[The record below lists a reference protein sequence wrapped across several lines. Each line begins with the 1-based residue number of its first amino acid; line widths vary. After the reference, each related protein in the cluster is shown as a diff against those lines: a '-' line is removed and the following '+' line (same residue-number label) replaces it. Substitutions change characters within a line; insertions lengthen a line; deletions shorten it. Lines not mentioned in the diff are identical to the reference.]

1 MHPVWCA
8 GNTVLSGWLIVC
20 WLACW
25 LWLGL
30 WVLLLK
36 SGGLKILALLTELW
50 SPLAGLSNCHFV
62 SLTKAFRC
70 CSLKIQIQHY
80 TVDYLAQGS
89 MKNGANSEM
98 PCELQ
103 DTWTSTL
110 WTHIAEI
117 SSSCFHTWLRV
128 GLTSIKQLAVLH
140 WAVTVFTTLC
150 GSKICWLSVQSLNSW
165 DFQSWVVSL
174 LLQSCRL
181 NLPVVEVST
190 RSYHLRP
197 EFR

>member
-1 MHPVWCA
+1 MLADW
-8 GNTVLSGWLIVC
+8 LSASC
-20 WLACW
+20 S

-30 WVLLLK
+30 RSEFAISPCRVVQ
-36 SGGLKILALLTELW
+36 LAL
-50 SPLAGLSNCHFV
+50 V
-62 SLTKAFRC
+62 SLFQAFRC
-70 CSLKIQIQHY
+70 LRLKIQIQHY
-80 TVDYLAQGS
+80 TVDHLAWGS

-140 WAVTVFTTLC
+140 WAVTEFSLWILC
-150 GSKICWLSVQSLNSW
+150 SSKICWLSVQSLNSW
-165 DFQSWVVSL
+165 DFSSWVVSHCCSL
-174 LLQSCRL
+174 AGWTFL
-181 NLPVVEVST
+181 VVEVST
-190 RSYHLRP
+190 HTVS
-197 EFR
+197 FTTWV

>member
-8 GNTVLSGWLIVC
+8 GNTVLQWLADRFVSRPAGCGSDSGYWLYLCSWFKQLALWLSCDLPLLGCFNCLIVS
-20 WLACW
+20 
-25 LWLGL
+25 
-30 WVLLLK
+30 LLLK
-36 SGGLKILALLTELW
+36 
-50 SPLAGLSNCHFV
+50 
-62 SLTKAFRC
+62 AFRST
-70 CSLKIQIQHY
+70 SLKIQIQHY
-80 TVDYLAQGS
+80 TVDHLAQGS

-140 WAVTVFTTLC
+140 WAVTL
-150 GSKICWLSVQSLNSW
+150 WLFFQSLHCVALRFA
-165 DFQSWVVSL
+165 DWVYSL
-174 LLQSCRL
+174 STLGISNPGLLELCVQLCR
-181 NLPVVEVST
+181 
-190 RSYHLRP
+190 
-197 EFR
+197 

>member
-140 WAVTVFTTLC
+140 WAVTEFSLWILC
-150 GSKICWLSVQSLNSW
+150 SSKICWLSVQSLNSW
-165 DFQSWVVSL
+165 DFQSWVVSDCC
-174 LLQSCRL
+174 SCAGWTFQL
-181 NLPVVEVST
+181 
-190 RSYHLRP
+190 
-197 EFR
+197 

>member
-1 MHPVWCA
+1 MLVTQFFSGCLIGLSVGRLAVARTLGTNVFFAHWFKSSEPSDRVVISPCRA
-8 GNTVLSGWLIVC
+8 VLTV
-20 WLACW
+20 
-25 LWLGL
+25 
-30 WVLLLK
+30 
-36 SGGLKILALLTELW
+36 ALLAWTQ
-50 SPLAGLSNCHFV
+50 
-62 SLTKAFRC
+62 AFRSY
-70 CSLKIQIQHY
+70 SLKIQIQHY

-140 WAVTVFTTLC
+140 WAVTVCAHWHSYGCLCLSLC
-150 GSKICWLSVQSLNSW
+150 GSKICWLSLQSLNSW
-165 DFQSWVVSL
+165 DFQSWVVRTLCS
-174 LLQSCRL
+174 
-181 NLPVVEVST
+181 VVQVE
-190 RSYHLRP
+190 P
-197 EFR
+197 F

>member
-1 MHPVWCA
+1 MAHR
-8 GNTVLSGWLIVC
+8 LSCDLPLQGCFNCLIV
-20 WLACW
+20 
-25 LWLGL
+25 
-30 WVLLLK
+30 
-36 SGGLKILALLTELW
+36 
-50 SPLAGLSNCHFV
+50 
-62 SLTKAFRC
+62 SLFTKAFR
-70 CSLKIQIQHY
+70 SYVLKIQIQHY

-140 WAVTVFTTLC
+140 WAVTVCAHWHSYGCLCLSLC
-150 GSKICWLSVQSLNSW
+150 GSKICWLSLQSLNSW

-174 LLQSCRL
+174 LLQLCRL

-190 RSYHLRP
+190 LDHITYDLSLGKITGRI
-197 EFR
+197 